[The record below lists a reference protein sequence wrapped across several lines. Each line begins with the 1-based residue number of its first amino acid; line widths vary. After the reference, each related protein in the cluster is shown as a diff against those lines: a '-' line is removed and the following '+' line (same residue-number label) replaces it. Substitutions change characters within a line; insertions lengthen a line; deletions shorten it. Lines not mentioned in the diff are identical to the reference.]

1 MTFRIRPAVIEEW
14 AVLEDLQRRA
24 SLQPGPYREQL
35 LAHPE
40 AIALP
45 PEQIERGQIFVAERE
60 GRIAGFAAVVEI
72 DGKAE
77 IDGLFVEPDLWRQGV
92 GSALVTETIQEARRR
107 GLSLTVVASPEAK
120 EFYDKCGFAVE
131 GEAETRFGPALLMS
145 R

>member
-14 AVLEDLQRRA
+14 AALEDLHRRA

-120 EFYDKCGFAVE
+120 EFYEKCGFAVE